1 MTIGHS
7 AETLGLV
14 ESANSVALTMFGY
27 SKSGIVGKD
36 INMLIPPPFSAVHN
50 KYLTAFLETGVTVR
64 RSELRDI
71 FAISISMA
79 PRCRVLVL
87 WLATMNL
94 KLHVIHSA
102 VLSQCPT

>member
-1 MTIGHS
+1 MTISHS
-7 AETLGLV
+7 RDTLGLV

-64 RSELRDI
+64 LGVLGSYFLKKSQLKWP
-71 FAISISMA
+71 A
-79 PRCRVLVL
+79 VLV
-87 WLATMNL
+87 AMMTRV
-94 KLHVIHSA
+94 H
-102 VLSQCPT
+102 